1 MAYLFPQNY
10 TGTFTSYLQTYHN
23 VVSEV
28 AYLTR
33 SKTQNKIN
41 PIPARTKVSENL
53 FFRIALRNGVKST
66 RKSEV

>member
-33 SKTQNKIN
+33 SKTQNKIKN
-41 PIPARTKVSENL
+41 ARTKVSESL